1 MAGSSKLAIA
11 SAIGGNTLV
20 TIAKAIAFVITGSGS
35 MLSEAIHSLADVM
48 NQTLLYLGVVKA
60 ERAAD
65 DEYQYGYGRDR
76 FVWSL
81 MSAVGIFFLGCG
93 VTVYHGVSSF
103 LDPHPMQELGWAYGV
118 LALAFVVEGI
128 VLYIA
133 FKALYTQKGDLPFK
147 TYLRTE
153 ADPAAVAV
161 LLEDAVACIGVV
173 IAFVCISLA
182 QWTGNPRWDA
192 VGSISVGL
200 LLGAVAI
207 WLIARNREL
216 LLGRVIPDKSRDAIL
231 AVVESHDTV
240 EGVVNFK
247 SEMIDTETFDIVI
260 GIRFDGDRL
269 SLKNEDRLREVW
281 ESGLTDY
288 ASFRAFAH
296 DYADQL
302 MHGLSAEIDA
312 MEFAIKEAVPQVKH
326 IDIEPEV
333 GSNIAETPDLVG
345 ETPVEADS

>member
-1 MAGSSKLAIA
+1 MAGNSKLAIA

-60 ERAAD
+60 ERKAD

-93 VTVYHGVSSF
+93 VTIYHGISSL
-103 LDPHPMQELGWAYGV
+103 LDPHPLQELGWAYGV
-118 LALAFVVEGI
+118 LALEFVVEGI

-133 FKALYTQKGDLPFK
+133 FKALYVQKGDLPFM
-147 TYLRTE
+147 TFVRTE

-161 LLEDAVACIGVV
+161 LLEDAVACVGVV
-173 IAFVCISLA
+173 IAFVCISLS
-182 QWTGNPRWDA
+182 QWTDEPRWDA
-192 VGSISVGL
+192 VGSILVGL

-216 LLGRVIPDKSRDAIL
+216 LLGRAIPDKFRDKIL
-231 AVVESHDTV
+231 AIVEAQSTV
-240 EGVVNFK
+240 ECVVNFK
-247 SEMIDTETFDIVI
+247 SEMIDTETFDILI
-260 GIRFDGDRL
+260 GIRFDGDEL
-269 SLKNEDRLREVW
+269 SAKNEGRLREVW
-281 ESGLTDY
+281 EEGLNDY
-288 ASFRAFAH
+288 DSFRAFAH

-312 MEFAIKEAVPQVKH
+312 MEAAIKEAVPQVKH

-333 GSNIAETPDLVG
+333 GSNTNAASSVAG
-345 ETPVEADS
+345 ETPNEIDS